1 MSHSGEKYLRRMTG
15 QILDALVAGVVPKA
29 KEGHVDLATLRSV
42 AEALKSNPEFDAF
55 YHQVYAHL
63 AEEIEHDSRQEMR
76 RNALGRLMVHPL
88 AALFNDG
95 QLDRSILPN
104 LFHFFQLSLGEQ
116 LEHYAEACNEI
127 VQLMKLEQGEDF
139 AWDAFYARSDAR
151 AVQAKV
157 LWTIVKAF
165 KNFDARCDWFIKL
178 MQYHPSTIS
187 LGAHMF
193 IAAPKPMGGEAPP
206 PFGKAEFCTL
216 FHALFSPLHDLP
228 AVERAK
234 LATILDD
241 FDQKRFDRFML
252 DLAACRL

>member
-29 KEGHVDLATLRSV
+29 KDGHVDVATLRSL

-55 YHQVYAHL
+55 YHQAYVHL
-63 AEEIEHDSRQEMR
+63 ADEVERDARQELR

-88 AALFNDG
+88 AGLFNDER
-95 QLDRSILPN
+95 LDRSILPN

-116 LEHYAEACNEI
+116 LEHYAETCSEI
-127 VQLMKLEQGEDF
+127 VQLMKLERGEDF
-139 AWDAFYARSDAR
+139 AWDQFYADPQAR

-165 KNFDARCDWFIKL
+165 KNFDARRDWFIKL
-178 MQYHPSTIS
+178 MQYHPSSIS

-206 PFGKAEFCTL
+206 PFGNEEFCTL

-228 AVERAK
+228 AEERAK